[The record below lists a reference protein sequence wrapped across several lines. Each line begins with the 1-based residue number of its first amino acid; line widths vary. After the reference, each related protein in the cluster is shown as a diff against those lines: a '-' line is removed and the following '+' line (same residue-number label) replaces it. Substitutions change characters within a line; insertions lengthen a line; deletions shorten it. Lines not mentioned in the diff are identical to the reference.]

1 MIKSVRNSGQLAQRS
16 ERQTHNLGVGGSSP
30 SLSIKENIMTE
41 AQANKIKIKVE
52 VFNELYA
59 PITLRFQMF
68 STSENNWAVTIT
80 YNYTENEWMTFA
92 SLDSSY
98 NQINDKLSG
107 FQFGLEA
114 VEAYQEEH
122 GNLKF
127 SHSDLPLG

>member
-1 MIKSVRNSGQLAQRS
+1 
-16 ERQTHNLGVGGSSP
+16 
-30 SLSIKENIMTE
+30 MTLE
-41 AQANKIKIKVE
+41 QANKIKDRVD
-52 VFNELYA
+52 ELNKLY

-114 VEAYQEEH
+114 VEAYQEEY

-127 SHSDLPLG
+127 SHSDAPLG

>member
-1 MIKSVRNSGQLAQRS
+1 
-16 ERQTHNLGVGGSSP
+16 
-30 SLSIKENIMTE
+30 MTE

-68 STSENNWAVTIT
+68 STTETNWAVSIT
-80 YNYTENEWMTFA
+80 YNYTPDDFMTFA

-98 NQINDKLSG
+98 NQINDRLNG
-107 FQFGLEA
+107 YQFGIEA
-114 VEAYQEEH
+114 VEAYQEEN

>member
-1 MIKSVRNSGQLAQRS
+1 
-16 ERQTHNLGVGGSSP
+16 
-30 SLSIKENIMTE
+30 MTE

-68 STSENNWAVTIT
+68 STSETNWAVSIT
-80 YNYTENEWMTFA
+80 YNYTPDDFMTFA

-107 FQFGLEA
+107 FQFGIEA
-114 VEAYQEEH
+114 VEAYQEEN

-127 SHSDLPLG
+127 SQSDAPLG

>member
-1 MIKSVRNSGQLAQRS
+1 MT
-16 ERQTHNLGVGGSSP
+16 QT
-30 SLSIKENIMTE
+30 
-41 AQANKIKIKVE
+41 QANKIKSKIE
-52 VFNELYA
+52 AFNELYA

-68 STSENNWAVTIT
+68 STSETNWAVSIT
-80 YNYTENEWMTFA
+80 YNYTPDDWMTFA
-92 SLDSSY
+92 SLDSSF

>member
-1 MIKSVRNSGQLAQRS
+1 
-16 ERQTHNLGVGGSSP
+16 
-30 SLSIKENIMTE
+30 MTLE
-41 AQANKIKIKVE
+41 QANKIKSRVE
-52 VFNELYA
+52 AFNELYA

-107 FQFGLEA
+107 FQFGIET
-114 VEAYQEEH
+114 VEAYQEEN

-127 SHSDLPLG
+127 SHSDVPLG

>member
-1 MIKSVRNSGQLAQRS
+1 
-16 ERQTHNLGVGGSSP
+16 
-30 SLSIKENIMTE
+30 MTE

-68 STSENNWAVTIT
+68 STSETNWAVSIT
-80 YNYTENEWMTFA
+80 YNYTPDDFMTFA

-98 NQINDKLSG
+98 NQINDKLNG
-107 FQFGLEA
+107 FQFGIEA
-114 VEAYQEEH
+114 VEAFQEEN

>member
-1 MIKSVRNSGQLAQRS
+1 
-16 ERQTHNLGVGGSSP
+16 
-30 SLSIKENIMTE
+30 MTL

-80 YNYTENEWMTFA
+80 YNYTENEWMTFVG
-92 SLDSSY
+92 LGFNC
-98 NQINDKLSG
+98 NQILDKLSG
-107 FQFGLEA
+107 FQFAMEA

>member
-1 MIKSVRNSGQLAQRS
+1 
-16 ERQTHNLGVGGSSP
+16 
-30 SLSIKENIMTE
+30 MTE

-52 VFNELYA
+52 VLNELYA

-80 YNYTENEWMTFA
+80 YNYTENEWMTFVG
-92 SLDSSY
+92 LGLNC
-98 NQINDKLSG
+98 NQILDKLSG
-107 FQFGLEA
+107 FQFAMEA

>member
-1 MIKSVRNSGQLAQRS
+1 
-16 ERQTHNLGVGGSSP
+16 
-30 SLSIKENIMTE
+30 MTE

-68 STSENNWAVTIT
+68 STTETNWAVSIT
-80 YNYTENEWMTFA
+80 YNYTLDDFMTFA

-107 FQFGLEA
+107 FQFGIEA
-114 VEAYQEEH
+114 VEAYQEEN

>member
-1 MIKSVRNSGQLAQRS
+1 
-16 ERQTHNLGVGGSSP
+16 
-30 SLSIKENIMTE
+30 MTQ
-41 AQANKIKIKVE
+41 AQAEKIKIKVE

-92 SLDSSY
+92 GLGFNC
-98 NQINDKLSG
+98 NQILDKLSG
-107 FQFGLEA
+107 FQFAMEA
-114 VEAYQEEH
+114 VEAYQEEY

-127 SHSDLPLG
+127 SQSDLPLG

>member
-1 MIKSVRNSGQLAQRS
+1 
-16 ERQTHNLGVGGSSP
+16 
-30 SLSIKENIMTE
+30 MTE

-68 STSENNWAVTIT
+68 STSETNWAVSIT
-80 YNYTENEWMTFA
+80 YNYTPDDFMTFA

-98 NQINDKLSG
+98 NQINDRLNG
-107 FQFGLEA
+107 YQFGIEA
-114 VEAYQEEH
+114 VEAYQEEN

>member
-1 MIKSVRNSGQLAQRS
+1 
-16 ERQTHNLGVGGSSP
+16 
-30 SLSIKENIMTE
+30 MTE
-41 AQANKIKIKVE
+41 TQANKIKIKVE

-68 STSENNWAVTIT
+68 STSETNWAVSIT
-80 YNYTENEWMTFA
+80 YNYTPDDFMTFA

-107 FQFGLEA
+107 YQFGIEA
-114 VEAYQEEH
+114 VEAYQEEN